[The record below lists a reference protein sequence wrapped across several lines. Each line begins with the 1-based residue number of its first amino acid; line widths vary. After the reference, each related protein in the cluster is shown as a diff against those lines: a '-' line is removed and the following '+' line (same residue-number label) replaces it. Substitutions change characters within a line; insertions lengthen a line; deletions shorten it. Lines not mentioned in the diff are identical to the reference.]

1 MGIGQDVTDALIELA
16 KVHDMMELNV
26 KDYANLRY
34 GGPKT
39 LGPRFVLASAE
50 DRVGGHQATI
60 DNCKVFV
67 SKDVP
72 ELHVRV
78 GLDLIR
84 LPYPEGFSF

>member
-1 MGIGQDVTDALIELA
+1 MSIGQDVTEALIELA
-16 KVHDMMELNV
+16 KVHDMMELSV
-26 KDYANLRY
+26 KDYANLRH

-39 LGPRFVLASAE
+39 LGPRFVLASVE
-50 DRVGGHQATI
+50 DRVGGHHATI

-67 SKDVP
+67 SNDVP

-84 LPYPEGFSF
+84 LPYPADFRF